1 MPVEPHTLFTGDN
14 LPIMRGMDGESVD
27 LIYLDPPF
35 NKKKDF
41 IAPIGSKA
49 EGAEFKDW
57 WTMDDVKDE
66 EIGEI
71 GEAYP
76 SVADLIK
83 TAGDISGESHRSYL
97 IVMAIRL
104 IEMKRLLK
112 STGSIYLHCDPT
124 MSHWLKLLMDAIFG
138 EKNFR
143 NEIVWYYKG
152 RESILKKH
160 FARKHD
166 LIYFYAKATGSL
178 FKSFTEK
185 WTEDEFLKRRH
196 DVVKE
201 GGRLVIRTDAADGTR
216 YLRDAQ
222 EVMGK
227 GKPISDVWEIMPI
240 NASAKER
247 TGYPTQKPLALLERI
262 IQASSN
268 KGDLVLDPF
277 CGCATTLVAAQA
289 LERKWIGIDQ
299 STRAVEL
306 VRERMSQRS
315 LFVEVHHWDTN
326 KKGFPQRQD
335 GITVSPDIKRIL
347 YGKQLGHCQICGNH
361 FRYQNL
367 EIDHIIPKS
376 RGGGEADENK
386 QLLCGHCN
394 RVKGNRLTNAETKAR
409 LKEQE
414 AEYLKSVK
422 NAKKA

>member
-1 MPVEPHTLFTGDN
+1 MPEISYTMPIMPVNPHTLFTGDN
-14 LPIMRGMDGESVD
+14 LPIMRGMDSESVD

-76 SVADLIK
+76 PISDLIN

-112 STGSIYLHCDPT
+112 PTGSIYLHCDPT
-124 MSHWLKLLMDAIFG
+124 MSHWLKLLMDAVFG
-138 EKNFR
+138 DKNFR
-143 NEIVWYYKG
+143 NEIVWHYRRWTGGAKKFQQLHDV
-152 RESILKKH
+152 IL
-160 FARKHD
+160 
-166 LIYFYAKATGSL
+166 FYSRQNNYL
-178 FKSFTEK
+178 FNVLYTPYTEK
-185 WTEDEFLKRRH
+185 SLKRKQNYHTRIKGD
-196 DVVKE
+196 DVYVTS
-201 GGRLVIRTDAADGTR
+201 TDKRGVR
-216 YLRDAQ
+216 
-222 EVMGK
+222 EN
-227 GKPISDVWEIMPI
+227 DVWQIPVL
-240 NASAKER
+240 NSQSKER

-262 IQASSN
+262 IKASSN
-268 KGDLVLDPF
+268 KDNIVLDPF
-277 CGCATTLVAAQA
+277 CGCATTLIAAQT

-299 STRAVEL
+299 SVKAVEL
-306 VRERMSQRS
+306 VRQRMAQQD

-326 KKGFPQRQD
+326 EKGFPKRRD
-335 GITVSPDIKRIL
+335 GITISPDIKRIL
-347 YGKQLGHCQICGNH
+347 YGRQMGHCEICGFH

-376 RGGGEADENK
+376 KGGGEGDDNK

-394 RVKGNRLTNAETKAR
+394 RTKGNRLTNAETKAR
-409 LKEQE
+409 LKEQV
-414 AEYLKSVK
+414 AEYQEDVK
-422 NAKKA
+422 KHK